1 MEPRLAA
8 IVDGMAGPAAGERLA
23 AVASLRLQLEALE
36 RDYVSDAL
44 RAGWSWTQIGSALG
58 VSRQAAHKKHARRGA
73 VPESAQGEEHAGR
86 LVSIEAKRAVK
97 DARQEAKTLGGDTVG
112 TEHLLLGLIRSD
124 TGAAGRVLRELGVS
138 LSRTRRAIGP
148 GGEGDQGASEPAI
161 SPQARRVLEKALRGS
176 LHQERRPL
184 TGERLL
190 LALLQAEASGAVRA
204 LERLGVP
211 PSSVLRELERLPE
224 AG

>member
-1 MEPRLAA
+1 MDPRLAA
-8 IVDGMAGPAAGERLA
+8 ILEEMAGPAAGERLA
-23 AVASLRLQLEALE
+23 AIASLRLQLEALE

-44 RAGWSWTQIGSALG
+44 RAGWSWSQIGAALG

-73 VPESAQGEEHAGR
+73 LPESAQREERAGM
-86 LVSIEAKRAVK
+86 LVSMEAKRAVK
-97 DARQEAKTLGGDTVG
+97 VARLEAKTLGGHTVR

-124 TGAAGRVLRELGVS
+124 TGPAGRVLRELGVS
-138 LSRTRRAIGP
+138 LPRARRAIEP
-148 GGEGDQGASEPAI
+148 DGEGEQGASEPAI
-161 SPQARRVLEKALRGS
+161 SPEARRVLEKALRGS

-190 LALLQAEASGAVRA
+190 LALLQTEASGAVRT

-211 PSSVLRELERLPE
+211 PSSVLRELERV
-224 AG
+224 A